1 MKQKLQLFY
10 CANIPANILPIIK
23 VYLKCRYLNL
33 QNASGA
39 CAILLLRLMM
49 CPYLKAWWLACP
61 AWWVGKCRG
70 PVCKTVRESP
80 TRKSSTKL
88 AAWVKYLQNKQDV
101 LFYSLETRSII
112 LWPLTAVG
120 THLRIKGQNFN
131 FILKLTLNKICFTW
145 LLNLVRNLVHHIGVW
160 MVLNCPYTHL
170 CRWAKFSSYPEKH
183 STLSKVCFTQLQNLA
198 RHQKCTNFLA
208 RFRSCVE

>member
-1 MKQKLQLFY
+1 MSIFEGVVVGESGMVSGQVQR
-10 CANIPANILPIIK
+10 A
-23 VYLKCRYLNL
+23 RL
-33 QNASGA
+33 QN
-39 CAILLLRLMM
+39 
-49 CPYLKAWWLACP
+49 
-61 AWWVGKCRG
+61 G
-70 PVCKTVRESP
+70 PRITDQKVLYKTGSLGQI
-80 TRKSSTKL
+80 STK
-88 AAWVKYLQNKQDV
+88 QTRCFV
-101 LFYSLETRSII
+101 LLPWNSVHCI